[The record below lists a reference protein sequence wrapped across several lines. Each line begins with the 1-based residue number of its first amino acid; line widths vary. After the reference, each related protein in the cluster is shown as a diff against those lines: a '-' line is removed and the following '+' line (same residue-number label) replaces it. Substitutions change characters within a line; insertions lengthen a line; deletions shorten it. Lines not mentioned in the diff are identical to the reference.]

1 MVERQNKMVEKSKA
15 YTKNCPNCGSLQSY
29 GRKGHLEDA
38 IRGNWKC
45 KSCSNHSNNFKGKYN
60 SIPYTWFS
68 MKKKSGISRG
78 YQWDLSIEDIWNMY
92 QEQEGVCALSG
103 IPIGW
108 SDKGLTATA
117 SIDRI
122 DSSEGYIIENIQLV
136 HKDVNF
142 MKQQFDQEYFI
153 NLCKA
158 VADKVKW

>member
-1 MVERQNKMVEKSKA
+1 MVTKT

-38 IRGNWKC
+38 IKGNWKC
-45 KSCSNHSNNFKGKYN
+45 RSCSNHDNNFKGKYH

-68 MKKKSGISRG
+68 MKQKGGLSRG
-78 YQWDLSIEDIWNMY
+78 YAWDLTIEYIWNMY
-92 QEQEGVCALSG
+92 EEQEGVCALSG

-108 SDKGLTATA
+108 ADKGLTATA

-122 DSSEGYIIENIQLV
+122 DNSEGYIVGNVQLL

-153 NLCKA
+153 NICTQIA
-158 VADKVKW
+158 NKVKW

>member
-1 MVERQNKMVEKSKA
+1 MVTKT
-15 YTKNCPNCGSLQSY
+15 YTKTCPNCGSLQSY

-38 IRGNWKC
+38 IKGNWKC
-45 KSCSNHSNNFKGKYN
+45 RSCSNHDNNFKGKYH

-68 MKKKSGISRG
+68 MKQKGGLSRG
-78 YQWDLSIEDIWNMY
+78 YAWDLTIEYIWNMY
-92 QEQEGVCALSG
+92 EEQEGVCALSG

-108 SDKGLTATA
+108 ADKGLTATA

-122 DSSEGYIIENIQLV
+122 DNSEGYIVGNVQLL

-153 NLCKA
+153 NICKQIA
-158 VADKVKW
+158 NKVKW

>member
-1 MVERQNKMVEKSKA
+1 MVVKSKI
-15 YTKNCPNCGSLQSY
+15 YTKNCPSCGALQSY

-45 KSCSNHSNNFKGKYN
+45 RSCSNHDNNFKGKYN
-60 SIPYTWFS
+60 LIPCTWFEI
-68 MKKKSGISRG
+68 KKKGGISRG
-78 YQWDLSIEDIWNMY
+78 YQWELTIEDIWNMY
-92 QEQEGVCALSG
+92 QKQEGVCALSG

-108 SDKGLTATA
+108 AEKGLTATA

-122 DSSEGYIIENIQLV
+122 DSSEGYILENVQLV
-136 HKDVNF
+136 HKDINF
-142 MKQQFDQEYFI
+142 MKQQYDQDYFI

>member
-1 MVERQNKMVEKSKA
+1 MVIKSKT
-15 YTKNCPNCGSLQSY
+15 YTKNCPQCGSLQSY

-45 KSCSNHSNNFKGKYN
+45 KSCSNHDNNFKGKYH

-68 MKKKSGISRG
+68 MKQKGGISRG
-78 YQWDLSIEDIWNMY
+78 YQWNLTIEDIWSMY
-92 QEQEGVCALSG
+92 EAQEGVCALSG
-103 IPIGW
+103 LPIGW

-122 DSSEGYIIENIQLV
+122 DSSEGYIKENVQLV
-136 HKDVNF
+136 HKDINF
-142 MKQQFDQEYFI
+142 MKQQYEQEYFI